1 MKRLLHKKTCIFIHY
16 LTKHCT
22 WILLQ
27 HYTQY
32 FHRLPSL
39 YISQHGIS
47 SGAQSSAP
55 LSSNLLPFISPDL
68 GSGKSQASATC
79 LASAGTERI
88 KRRTVFRIWYAP
100 SLPCPNSNSLFAA
113 EFGLDP
119 SKFFLLWPSSSSHL
133 PAPAKIHRS
142 GSSCCFRSYPWRLEC
157 PGRET

>member
-22 WILLQ
+22 WILLR

-32 FHRLPSL
+32 FHRLPSH
-39 YISQHGIS
+39 YIFHNMGFHQGLN
-47 SGAQSSAP
+47 P
-55 LSSNLLPFISPDL
+55 LRPCHPTFSP
-68 GSGKSQASATC
+68 S
-79 LASAGTERI
+79 
-88 KRRTVFRIWYAP
+88 
-100 SLPCPNSNSLFAA
+100 SLPISDPARAKHLRPAWHLLERSGQREGGFSGYGMPLQCPNSNSLFAA